1 MGVYHLQ
8 RGDGRLLVLVRKS
21 AQDIWQQD
29 QEDDV
34 IVLGWEGFFLGFTP
48 LSLSLVPFRGMACSD
63 SAFRHLQIPYHA
75 LLFPL
80 FSA

>member
-1 MGVYHLQ
+1 
-8 RGDGRLLVLVRKS
+8 
-21 AQDIWQQD
+21 
-29 QEDDV
+29 V

-75 LLFPL
+75 LLFSF
-80 FSA
+80 FST